1 MLNKVNLQKLNGW
14 QRLFVFFAI
23 LWTIGFIADYRLDLP
38 KYVDVNNKEDY
49 RNYVSVQLEKYLP
62 KKFQSPKFDPDLY
75 LNPPEAVMSDG
86 VTLSIYDFTKEE
98 VEEAYKKFKLD
109 PANLNPNKGY
119 FVALGKELV
128 LLLLKYA
135 LPLVSIYLFGWMI
148 GWVVRG
154 FKKQP

>member
-1 MLNKVNLQKLNGW
+1 MLSKVNFHKLNGW

-23 LWTIGFIADYRLDLP
+23 LWTIGFIADYRFDLP

-49 RNYVSVQLEKYLP
+49 RNYVSANLDKYLP
-62 KKFQSPKFDPDLY
+62 KKESPPSFEVY
-75 LNPPEAVMSDG
+75 LNSPTEIMSDG
-86 VTLSIYDFTKEE
+86 VVLPIYNHSREQ
-98 VEEAYKKFKLD
+98 VAEAYEKFKAD
-109 PANLNPNKGY
+109 PQNLNPNKGY
-119 FVALGKELV
+119 FIAIAKELG
-128 LLLLKYA
+128 LLLIKYV